1 MMVALGKVLPR
12 GQVTVPR
19 SSCRQAGFE
28 PGDTLTFR
36 VRDEGVVEV
45 RALPRLTFAEALK
58 RYRIEGPVNEK
69 ADRAAWQA
77 EAAKDVI
84 GE

>member
-1 MMVALGKVLPR
+1 MVALSKLLPR
-12 GQVTVPR
+12 GQVTLPR
-19 SSCRQAGFE
+19 SIRRQAGFE

-36 VRDEGVVEV
+36 VKDEGVVEV
-45 RALPRLTFAEALK
+45 RALPRLTLAEALQ
-58 RYRIEGPVNEK
+58 RYKIEGPIDEK
-69 ADRAAWQA
+69 ADREEWQD